1 MLCGNKLDLP
11 REVQEQEGKE
21 LADKENL
28 LFFETSA
35 KTCENINK
43 MFYTCISEL
52 PFFTQLEIDDKNA
65 LVNDL
70 ENTNK
75 NKEQN
80 SIYDIVRNNNNGII
94 NNNNNNPPPGL
105 TINGVH
111 HSQDNTNK
119 NKKKCAC

>member
-11 REVQEQEGKE
+11 REVQEKEGKE

-52 PFFTQLEIDDKNA
+52 PFFTQLEINDKNA
-65 LVNDL
+65 LVNEL

-80 SIYDIVRNNNNGII
+80 SIYDIVRNNNNSV
-94 NNNNNNPPPGL
+94 NNKNNPPIPGL
-105 TINGVH
+105 SVNGVQ
-111 HSQDNTNK
+111 HSQDNINK